1 MVKICKENINELWPT
16 ETNQRILNYM
26 EVIIEALEEKY
37 HQNIPNRYIMQLD
50 LLRDLWKNYIKVSNE
65 LAKDDIYLKGDKGRI
80 YQNPALE
87 TQQRLYAKI
96 MDCLKT
102 LGVTVFEEKREK
114 IMDKKLKAHSGKSS
128 ENIGDTDEA
137 KNMAKML
144 LS

>member
-37 HQNIPNRYIMQLD
+37 HQNIPNRYILQLD

-65 LAKDDIYLKGDKGRI
+65 LTKNDIYLKGEKGRI
-80 YQNPALE
+80 YQNPALD

-96 MDCLKT
+96 MDCLKS

-114 IMDKKLKAHSGKSS
+114 IMDKKLKAHSGKSAES
-128 ENIGDTDEA
+128 TVDNEDA
-137 KNMAKML
+137 ANMAKML

>member
-1 MVKICKENINELWPT
+1 MVKICKENVNELWPT

-37 HQNIPNRYIMQLD
+37 HQNIPNRYILQLD

-65 LAKDDIYLKGDKGRI
+65 LTKNDIYLKGEKGRI
-80 YQNPALE
+80 YQNPALD

-114 IMDKKLKAHSGKSS
+114 IMDKKLKAHSGKSAES
-128 ENIGDTDEA
+128 TADNEDA
-137 KNMAKML
+137 ANMAKML

>member
-1 MVKICKENINELWPT
+1 MEKICKENISKLWPT

-37 HQNIPNRYIMQLD
+37 HQNIPNRYILQLD

-65 LAKDDIYLKGDKGRI
+65 LTKNDIYLKGEKGRI

-114 IMDKKLKAHSGKSS
+114 IMDKKLKAHSGKSAES
-128 ENIGDTDEA
+128 TVDNEDA
-137 KNMAKML
+137 ANMAKML

>member
-37 HQNIPNRYIMQLD
+37 HQNIPNRYILQLD

-65 LAKDDIYLKGDKGRI
+65 LTKNDIYLKGDKGRI

-128 ENIGDTDEA
+128 ESTVDNEDA
-137 KNMAKML
+137 ANMAKML

>member
-1 MVKICKENINELWPT
+1 MEKICKENISKLWPT

-37 HQNIPNRYIMQLD
+37 HQNIPNRYILQLD

-65 LAKDDIYLKGDKGRI
+65 LTKNDVYLKGEKGRI

-96 MDCLKT
+96 MDCLKS

-114 IMDKKLKAHSGKSS
+114 IMDKKLKAHSGKSAES
-128 ENIGDTDEA
+128 TVDNEDA
-137 KNMAKML
+137 ANMAKML

>member
-1 MVKICKENINELWPT
+1 MEKICKENINKLWPT

-37 HQNIPNRYIMQLD
+37 HQNIPNRYILQLD

-65 LAKDDIYLKGDKGRI
+65 LTKNDIYLKGDKGRI

-128 ENIGDTDEA
+128 ESIVDNEDA
-137 KNMAKML
+137 ANMAKML

>member
-37 HQNIPNRYIMQLD
+37 HQNIPNRYILQLD

-65 LAKDDIYLKGDKGRI
+65 LTKNDIYLKGEKGRI
-80 YQNPALE
+80 YQNPALD

-128 ENIGDTDEA
+128 ESTADNEDA
-137 KNMAKML
+137 ANMAKML

>member
-37 HQNIPNRYIMQLD
+37 HQNIPNRYILQLD

-65 LAKDDIYLKGDKGRI
+65 LTKNDIYLKGEKGRI

-114 IMDKKLKAHSGKSS
+114 IMDKKLKAHSGKSAES
-128 ENIGDTDEA
+128 TADNEDAANLA
-137 KNMAKML
+137 KL
-144 LS
+144 LLA

>member
-1 MVKICKENINELWPT
+1 MEKICKENISKLWPT

-37 HQNIPNRYIMQLD
+37 HQNIPNRYILQLD

-65 LAKDDIYLKGDKGRI
+65 LAKNDVYLKGEKGRI

-96 MDCLKT
+96 MDCLKS

-114 IMDKKLKAHSGKSS
+114 IMDKKLKAHSGKSAES
-128 ENIGDTDEA
+128 TVDNEDA
-137 KNMAKML
+137 ANMAKML

>member
-1 MVKICKENINELWPT
+1 MEKICKENISKLWPT
-16 ETNQRILNYM
+16 ETNQRIINYM

-37 HQNIPNRYIMQLD
+37 HQNIPNRYILQLD

-65 LAKDDIYLKGDKGRI
+65 LTKNDIYLKGEKGRI

-128 ENIGDTDEA
+128 ESTVDNEDA
-137 KNMAKML
+137 ANMAKML

>member
-114 IMDKKLKAHSGKSS
+114 IMDKKLKAHSGNSS
-128 ENIGDTDEA
+128 ESTVDNEDAANLA
-137 KNMAKML
+137 KL
-144 LS
+144 LLA